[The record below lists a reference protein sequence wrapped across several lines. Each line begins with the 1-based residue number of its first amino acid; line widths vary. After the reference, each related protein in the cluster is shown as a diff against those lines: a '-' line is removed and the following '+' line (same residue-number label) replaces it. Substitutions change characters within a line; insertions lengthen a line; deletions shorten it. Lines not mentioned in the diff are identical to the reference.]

1 MSAAPKLASKSVV
14 SVVSAD
20 LAKRAGTDLP
30 GIPHSYR
37 VSRLYRQW
45 LKLVVECPSSLLTE
59 INEHTQM
66 NEQFMIIVRQK
77 FREGAA
83 CRDPQQVA
91 VLVQSCERS
100 LLMFRELAADAA
112 RRKYPEAKPRLSFLR
127 TGFMEAG
134 KINFTQLAKEY
145 VNNYLWRKW

>member
-1 MSAAPKLASKSVV
+1 MSAAPKLASKTLVAVV
-14 SVVSAD
+14 PSD
-20 LAKRAGTDLP
+20 LATRAGTNLP
-30 GIPHSYR
+30 GIPHNYR
-37 VSRLYRQW
+37 VTRLYRQW

-83 CRDPQQVA
+83 ERDPEKVA

-112 RRKYPEAKPRLSFLR
+112 KRKYPEAKPRLSFLR
-127 TGFMEAG
+127 MGFFELG
-134 KINFTQLAKEY
+134 KINYHQMMKEY
-145 VNNYLWRKW
+145 VNNYLFRKW